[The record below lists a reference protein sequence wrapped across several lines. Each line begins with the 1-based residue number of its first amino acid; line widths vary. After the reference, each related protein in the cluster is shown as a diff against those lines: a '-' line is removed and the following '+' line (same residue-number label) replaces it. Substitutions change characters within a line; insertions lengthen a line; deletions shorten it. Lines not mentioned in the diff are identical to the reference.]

1 MKRLTRRHA
10 VAALVASLAPMALPV
25 RADTFP
31 SKPIRI
37 VVPFGAGGVADLTA
51 RTVAQKLSESLGQP
65 VIIDN
70 KPGAG
75 GVGAGEAVAK
85 AEPDGHTLLLMSN
98 GTAVSAGLF
107 KSLPFDAQRDFA
119 PVSTLG
125 FFDLA
130 VLASANAP
138 YKNLGEL
145 MAFAKANP
153 GKLNVGTINIGST
166 QHLAAE
172 LFKSRTGLDF
182 LIVPF
187 NGTPALTTAL
197 RGSQVDVAIEILGP
211 MMGQVSSKA
220 VRPLAIL
227 GDERAAQV
235 PDVPTVM
242 QSGVANFDVSSWN
255 ALAAPAKTPK
265 DVIARLNKEVQAAL
279 AHPDVKKKLFEL
291 NVSAR
296 GSTPEKLGEL
306 LASDI
311 KRWGE
316 VITKAGVPRI

>member
-1 MKRLTRRHA
+1 MSALS
-10 VAALVASLAPMALPV
+10 AAMPAMADP
-25 RADTFP
+25 FP

-51 RTVAQKLSESLGQP
+51 RTVGQKLSESLGQP

-130 VLASANAP
+130 VLASASAP

-187 NGTPALTTAL
+187 NGTPALTNAL

-220 VRPLAIL
+220 VLPLAIL

-279 AHPDVKKKLFEL
+279 ANPDVKKKLFEL

-306 LASDI
+306 LGSEI

-316 VITKAGVPRI
+316 VITKSGVPRL

>member
-10 VAALVASLAPMALPV
+10 VAALVASLAHLALPA

-37 VVPFGAGGVADLTA
+37 VVPFGPGGVADLTA

-107 KSLPFDAQRDFA
+107 KSLPFDAVRDFA

-125 FFDLA
+125 YFDLA

-316 VITKAGVPRI
+316 VITKAGVPRM

>member
-1 MKRLTRRHA
+1 MNRFTRRSAMAAITLSALAA
-10 VAALVASLAPMALPV
+10 VMPAM
-25 RADTFP
+25 ADTFP

-107 KSLPFDAQRDFA
+107 KTLPFDAQRDFA

-197 RGSQVDVAIEILGP
+197 RGGQVDVAIEILGP
-211 MMGQVSSKA
+211 MMGQVNAKA

-279 AHPDVKKKLFEL
+279 ANPDVKKKLFEL

-306 LASDI
+306 LGSEI

-316 VITKAGVPRI
+316 VITKSGVPRL